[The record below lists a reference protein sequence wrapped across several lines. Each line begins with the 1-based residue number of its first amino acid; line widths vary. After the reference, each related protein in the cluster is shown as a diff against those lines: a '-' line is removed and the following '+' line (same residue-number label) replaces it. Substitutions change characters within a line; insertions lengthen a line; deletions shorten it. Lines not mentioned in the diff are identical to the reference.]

1 MEFILNNKKYQIS
14 NLEVFVDYLL
24 VNSYFKDTE
33 YDIHFDF
40 LDEFDRKLDFNDLKK
55 GAKLIDDLNIDFINP
70 NFKIEQHLNG
80 NFKISYHSISF
91 ANINVGEAIPVL
103 IVLNSLLSYKPAISL
118 DEIKSEVDIFINTQR
133 EKFIND

>member
-24 VNSYFKDTE
+24 VGSYFKDTE
-33 YDIHFDF
+33 YDIRFDF

-91 ANINVGEAIPVL
+91 SNINVGEAIPVL
-103 IVLNSLLSYKPAISL
+103 IVLNSLLSYKPAITL
-118 DEIKSEVDIFINTQR
+118 DKIKSEVDIFINTQR

>member
-33 YDIHFDF
+33 YDIRFDF

-91 ANINVGEAIPVL
+91 SNINVGEAIPVL
-103 IVLNSLLSYKPAISL
+103 IVLNSLLSYKPAITL
-118 DEIKSEVDIFINTQR
+118 DEIKSEVDNFINTQR